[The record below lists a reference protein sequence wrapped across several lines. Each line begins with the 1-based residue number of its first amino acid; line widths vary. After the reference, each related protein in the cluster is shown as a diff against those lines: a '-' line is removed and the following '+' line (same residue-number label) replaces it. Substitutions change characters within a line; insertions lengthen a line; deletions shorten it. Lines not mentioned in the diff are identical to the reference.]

1 MDVGVA
7 GDGDEDADNG
17 DVSAGVDGD
26 DVGVDG
32 NVDIDKVDG
41 GVVEAVDNV
50 DVDVDIDDVTM

>member
-1 MDVGVA
+1 M
-7 GDGDEDADNG
+7 
-17 DVSAGVDGD
+17 
-26 DVGVDG
+26 DG